1 MMASLVGHIGAL
13 VVVWWVFVRTA
24 RGQFADTIALAGN
37 TIGRARVDHLVTQV
51 LDAISVLSL
60 LAATALIGFI
70 ALARR
75 RVVLAGV
82 AILLIVGSNVTT
94 QFLKYIA
101 IHRPDLGVENANIS
115 VNSMPSGHTTVAA
128 SVAVALVLVVPP
140 RLRGLAAVL
149 GAGYAALTGV
159 ATLSAGWHRPSDAV
173 AALIVVGGWAA
184 GAGLLLVLAGRDAP
198 SPPDAHPYSRDSHPY
213 PPDAHPYAV
222 VLLAGAGVAL
232 LAVAAMALWVSD
244 QSFHTSV
251 LQLGRRRLFAAYAGG
266 AVGIAG
272 TAALMMALV
281 LSTVHEVVPSRGIR
295 PRRPPREDV
304 LVKPS

>member
-1 MMASLVGHIGAL
+1 MASRTRGWTAAWLVASLAGHIGAL
-13 VVVWWVFVRTA
+13 VAVWWVFVRTA
-24 RGQFADTIALAGN
+24 RGQFADTVALAGN
-37 TIGRARVDHLVTQV
+37 TIGRARVEHLVTQV
-51 LDAISVLSL
+51 LDVISVLSL
-60 LAATALIGFI
+60 LVATALIGFI

-82 AILLIVGSNVTT
+82 AVLLVVGSNVTT
-94 QFLKYIA
+94 QFLKYVA

-184 GAGLLLVLAGRDAP
+184 GAGLLLVLTRRDDP
-198 SPPDAHPYSRDSHPY
+198 SPRDAHPYT
-213 PPDAHPYAV
+213 V
-222 VLLAGAGVAL
+222 VLLAGTGLAL

-244 QSFHTSV
+244 QSFGTGV
-251 LQLGRRRLFAAYAGG
+251 LELSRRRLVAAYAGG

-281 LSTVHEVVPSRGIR
+281 LSTVHEVVPSRGAR
-295 PRRPPREDV
+295 ARRPPDA